1 MVIKMSSTEK
11 KKYVKYELT
20 YKQKQRLLKLS
31 EKKNIHP
38 EELLYNLEV
47 FFEDISEFKDK
58 EFWEK
63 LLTFFN
69 TNLLEDKTKQRADD
83 IIDMKKRIKLQ
94 KELLMEYEDDY
105 LTIVELGKSLETL
118 TKKGV
123 K

>member
-1 MVIKMSSTEK
+1 MTSTEK

-20 YKQKQRLLKLS
+20 YKQKQKLLRLSKKL
-31 EKKNIHP
+31 NIHP
-38 EELLYNLEV
+38 EELLYNIEI
-47 FFEDISEFKDK
+47 FFEEFSNFKD
-58 EFWEK
+58 EEIWEK

-69 TNLLEDKTKQRADD
+69 IRLLDDKIKQRADD
-83 IIDMKKRIKLQ
+83 IVDIKKKTKLQ
-94 KELLMEYEDDY
+94 KELLSEYEDDY

>member
-1 MVIKMSSTEK
+1 MVIIMTSTEK

-20 YKQKQRLLKLS
+20 YKQKQKLLRLSKKL
-31 EKKNIHP
+31 NIHP
-38 EELLYNLEV
+38 EELLYNIEI
-47 FFEDISEFKDK
+47 FFEEFSNFKD
-58 EFWEK
+58 EEIWEK

-69 TNLLEDKTKQRADD
+69 IRLLDDKIKQRADD
-83 IIDMKKRIKLQ
+83 IVDIKKKTKLQ
-94 KELLMEYEDDY
+94 KELLSEYEDDY